1 MARSRDEAKRN
12 TILLTSKR
20 LFASRGFFNTSIS
33 DIVKE
38 TGFPVGTIYTYFQ
51 HKENIIQ
58 VIVEEGW
65 KEFYINIKQIADSDL
80 TSIDKLRTIVEKILP
95 ELLLDVDLINIL
107 LTEAL
112 QYTSIESKIDKLTD
126 IIFSIIK
133 GIPGS
138 SQTILFMPKTF
149 LRTSIIVFF
158 LGILQTAKLSETKE
172 MGITHKDIVK
182 FTKSVISQSMGVKL

>member
-12 TILLTSKR
+12 QILLTSKS
-20 LFASRGFFNTSIS
+20 LFANRGFFNTSIS

-51 HKENIIQ
+51 HKEDIIQ

-65 KEFYINIKQIADSDL
+65 EEFYVNFKKIADSDL
-80 TSIDKLRTIVEKILP
+80 NPLDKLKTVVEKILP

-107 LTEAL
+107 LTEAI
-112 QYTSIESKIDKLTD
+112 QYTSIENKIDKLTD
-126 IIFSIIK
+126 IIFSIIR
-133 GIPGS
+133 GIPES
-138 SQTILFMPKTF
+138 NQTILSMPKSF

-158 LGILQTAKLSETKE
+158 LGILQAAKISETKAI
-172 MGITHKDIVK
+172 GITQKDIVK

>member
-58 VIVEEGW
+58 IIVEEGW
-65 KEFYINIKQIADSDL
+65 EEFYINIKQIADSDL
-80 TSIDKLRTIVEKILP
+80 TSIDKLRIIVEKILP

-133 GIPGS
+133 GILGS

-158 LGILQTAKLSETKE
+158 LGILQTAKLSKTKE

>member
-138 SQTILFMPKTF
+138 SQTILSMPKTF